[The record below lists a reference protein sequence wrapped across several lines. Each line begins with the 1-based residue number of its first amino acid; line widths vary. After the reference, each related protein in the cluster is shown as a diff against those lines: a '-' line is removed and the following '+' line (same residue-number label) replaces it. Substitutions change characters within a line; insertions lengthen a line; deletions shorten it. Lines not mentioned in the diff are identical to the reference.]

1 MKRGGTVLQLDLQSR
16 QPIYEQLILRL
27 SELIAVGALAPD
39 AQLPSVRNLARDLGV
54 NPNTVQKA
62 YQELERQGIIYSVAG
77 KGSFIASG
85 DHANKILCAQ
95 NLGKI
100 REAVRDGKRTGLS
113 RRQVDEVVD
122 SVYEEDLKR

>member
-1 MKRGGTVLQLDLQSR
+1 M
-16 QPIYEQLILRL
+16 E
-27 SELIAVGALAPD
+27 A
-39 AQLPSVRNLARDLGV
+39 
-54 NPNTVQKA
+54 
-62 YQELERQGIIYSVAG
+62 
-77 KGSFIASG
+77 
-85 DHANKILCAQ
+85 LCAQ